1 MTPLFGNFAGAV
13 LLAAS
18 AVAIA
23 QANTPSERCASTA
36 FVQQRQGFFDAVP
49 PGALKDLG
57 LDSLNALRSLQPGTP
72 YMVYTLPPSAVLQ
85 NPPTA
90 MAETSLVSTGM
101 WHIPLRSGEHMRL
114 FAVVQQTPDDRCQL
128 VSLGYARLAQGFS
141 RLMAAKSL
149 GAETSQGRLVQIPQA
164 LETLWIDGEGVGAR
178 AYRLSEWVDGGSASK
193 FKASDL
199 PKGSA
204 LTEVL
209 QQLAPTVRRNL
220 NGG

>member
-1 MTPLFGNFAGAV
+1 MSPFSGSFTGTV

-18 AVAIA
+18 TVAIA
-23 QANTPSERCASTA
+23 QTSASPEGCASTA
-36 FVQQRQGFFDAVP
+36 FAQQRQGFFDAVP

-57 LDSLNALRSLQPGTP
+57 LESLNALRSLQPGKP
-72 YMVYTLPPSAVLQ
+72 YLVYTLPPSTVLHS
-85 NPPTA
+85 PPSA
-90 MAETSLVSTGM
+90 AADASLVSTGM

-141 RLMAAKSL
+141 RLMATKSL

-178 AYRLSEWVDGGSASK
+178 AYRLSEWMDEGSASK

-199 PKGSA
+199 PKGSS